1 MYMTWHSWGLIVVIM
16 VALRADMPAGIT
28 LHDERSWHKE
38 SCCRWDRRSWCGVLL
53 RWLAASASTDWLWS
67 CSVAESAVKK
77 RDAHVEL
84 QSWNHMQSGAIKK
97 KKKRRWAPISWFTF
111 MQKSFSYVHNCSVQ
125 PHYFSVDWADRV
137 ICSAIPQKKQVF
149 FPRLCLARDTQTKLL
164 HRDHSLETTPTCSK
178 HRDVQTTLIV
188 WFLLHHIFGVLLFV

>member
-97 KKKRRWAPISWFTF
+97 KKNHITF
-111 MQKSFSYVHNCSVQ
+111 QLIEQIKSFAQQYHRRS
-125 PHYFSVDWADRV
+125 R
-137 ICSAIPQKKQVF
+137 F
-149 FPRLCLARDTQTKLL
+149 FPTSVFGKRYTNKTFTSWSLL
-164 HRDHSLETTPTCSK
+164 GDYAHL
-178 HRDVQTTLIV
+178 
-188 WFLLHHIFGVLLFV
+188 

>member
-149 FPRLCLARDTQTKLL
+149 PTSVFGKRYTNKTFTSWSLL
-164 HRDHSLETTPTCSK
+164 GDYAHL
-178 HRDVQTTLIV
+178 
-188 WFLLHHIFGVLLFV
+188 